1 LILKRI
7 AAAMTPGY
15 SKLLINENV
24 VPDLG
29 ADWQI
34 TGLDLMLMTLVS
46 ARERRENEWR
56 QLLELAGFRIVSIWS
71 HVNGLESLIECQL
84 A

>member
-1 LILKRI
+1 M
-7 AAAMTPGY
+7 APGY

-24 VPDLG
+24 VPDQK

-34 TGLDLMLMTLVS
+34 TGLDLMLMTLTS
-46 ARERRENEWR
+46 ARERRESEWH
-56 QLLELAGFRIVSIWS
+56 QLLMDAGFKIVGIWS
-71 HVNGLESLIECQL
+71 HINGGESLIECQL